1 MSPENTKELKNVE
14 ENLSGIE
21 RDFSFALYSSFN
33 LKKSSLDIF
42 FLRLLTQNAFNV
54 GTILRLPA

>member
-1 MSPENTKELKNVE
+1 MHMSSENTKELKNVE

-33 LKKSSLDIF
+33 LKKLSLYIF
-42 FLRLLTQNAFNV
+42 SP
-54 GTILRLPA
+54 GS